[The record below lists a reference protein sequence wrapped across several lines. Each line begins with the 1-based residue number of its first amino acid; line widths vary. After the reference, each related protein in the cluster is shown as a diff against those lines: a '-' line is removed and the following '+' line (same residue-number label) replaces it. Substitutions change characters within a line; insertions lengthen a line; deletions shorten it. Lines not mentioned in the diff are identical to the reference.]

1 MFLSCLM
8 WSAWG
13 FEFFSMK
20 PIFHVGKPSCH
31 PHTSIRK
38 PQSAPKSFLCSSHL
52 FSQALSG
59 FPVPKPAIISP
70 CEPVLAC
77 SHGYAQ
83 ISLKQQRFILSQFH
97 SWYHWA
103 ETLGLARPPSDTKG
117 MDNSPGHSDFGDK
130 HRLACDFISPVP
142 APQWPSPL
150 PPM

>member
-38 PQSAPKSFLCSSHL
+38 PQSAPKSFLCYSHL
-52 FSQALSG
+52 FSQALSD
-59 FPVPKPAIISP
+59 FPVFKPAIISP
-70 CEPVLAC
+70 CKPVLAC
-77 SHGYAQ
+77 SYGYAQ
-83 ISLKQQRFILSQFH
+83 TSLKQQRFILSQFH

-117 MDNSPGHSDFGDK
+117 VDILLVIQILVTSIAWLVTSSLQRLPHSGLLLY
-130 HRLACDFISPVP
+130 HP
-142 APQWPSPL
+142 
-150 PPM
+150 